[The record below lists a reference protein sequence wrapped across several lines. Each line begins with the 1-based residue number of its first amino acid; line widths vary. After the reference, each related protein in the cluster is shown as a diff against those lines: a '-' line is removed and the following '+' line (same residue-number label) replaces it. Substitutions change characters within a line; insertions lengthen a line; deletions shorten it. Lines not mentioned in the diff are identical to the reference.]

1 VSSRRIAPLLAC
13 LTAVLLLS
21 GCVDDEGPT
30 RDEFNE
36 KLEGVEADP
45 DEYELTV
52 VSCVNDGEFI
62 RYTWGI
68 SNLSDERR
76 TFAFDPYLTNAAGEE
91 EAKNRQ
97 LVGESV
103 GPGDYMQWD
112 GGEGGGERFPL
123 GDVECRFEVFDSVLG
138 SFRDE

>member
-1 VSSRRIAPLLAC
+1 MSRRRVAGFLAC
-13 LTAVLLLS
+13 LTAAVLLS
-21 GCVDDEGPT
+21 ACGDDEGPS

-45 DEYELTV
+45 DDYELALE
-52 VSCVNDGEFI
+52 SCVNDGEFI
-62 RYTWGI
+62 RYTWGV

-76 TFAFDPYLTNAAGEE
+76 TFAFDPYLTNSEGKEE
-91 EAKNRQ
+91 KKNRQ

-112 GGEGGGERFPL
+112 GSEGGGERFPL

-138 SFRDE
+138 AFRDE

>member
-1 VSSRRIAPLLAC
+1 VSSRRVAPLLAC

-21 GCVDDEGPT
+21 GCGDDAGPT

-36 KLEGVEADP
+36 KLEGLEADT

-76 TFAFDPYLTNAAGEE
+76 TLAFDPYFTNSDGEE
-91 EAKNRQ
+91 EKKNRR